1 MFRLF
6 LVIVGFLATSVS
18 GLWFSFSDNTP
29 LEETIFENVPL
40 APESPLGDIPVT
52 GSAVPQ
58 VIAPVPAVES
68 ARLPESE
75 KPVGESAVVSTVEA
89 ATSGS
94 NLTSG
99 LAVQSRL
106 LRFGF
111 RFPPAPRSVD
121 TIVLH
126 SSYNALG
133 GDVYSVDRTIDE
145 YEQYGVGAHYL
156 IDRTGTVLRLVEE
169 ANIAYHAGSSKMP
182 DGRKNVND
190 FSIGIEIIATEESG
204 YTDKQYSAVNSL
216 IADIKT
222 RHKIKSVVG
231 HGDIAPGRKTDP
243 WKFDWKK
250 LK

>member
-1 MFRLF
+1 MIRLF
-6 LVIVGFLATSVS
+6 LSLVAFLSASFGGLLYSLSNDTPLDEATFENEPLQLEKAAEIPEAAAPKVGPELVLETRPVEQKSEESAPASPPKPVESPAPEKSESS
-18 GLWFSFSDNTP
+18 GLSI
-29 LEETIFENVPL
+29 E
-40 APESPLGDIPVT
+40 
-52 GSAVPQ
+52 
-58 VIAPVPAVES
+58 
-68 ARLPESE
+68 
-75 KPVGESAVVSTVEA
+75 
-89 ATSGS
+89 
-94 NLTSG
+94 
-99 LAVQSRL
+99 SRL

-111 RFPPAPRSVD
+111 RVPPAPRSVD

-133 GDVYSVDRTIDE
+133 GDVYSVDRTIEE

-156 IDRTGTVLRLVEE
+156 IDRSGAVLRLAEE

-204 YTDKQYSAVNSL
+204 YTDKQYAAVNAL

-222 RHKIKSVVG
+222 RRTIKHVLG